1 MLILNNHIE
10 LCLVSIGEW
19 FHGDA
24 LGLNQEHVVKLCG
37 FKCHRCW
44 KKSGPGCPHAGKYYS
59 VKRKKLPIKR
69 SQMNIHRDY
78 SDNFN
83 EEDNNPL
90 DVIHK
95 NPGHASDEL
104 WKILDGVEK
113 KHVEFKFEP
122 IV

>member
-1 MLILNNHIE
+1 
-10 LCLVSIGEW
+10 
-19 FHGDA
+19 
-24 LGLNQEHVVKLCG
+24 
-37 FKCHRCW
+37 
-44 KKSGPGCPHAGKYYS
+44 
-59 VKRKKLPIKR
+59 
-69 SQMNIHRDY
+69 MNIHRDY

-104 WKILDGVEK
+104 WKILDGVEQ